1 MLKWL
6 GKTTL
11 NTQDV
16 YWVSIDD
23 MPLYNWIKCNNGFYE
38 FIRKNQSLKHNNKD
52 VEQWGKIYDQY
63 LEKFGLNDR
72 YEKYLE
78 TKRKKALLQADY
90 VINKNNFNKTKIAI
104 QDAKL
109 KNFEIYFGNG
119 QDIEIILVWLGK
131 YIGYKIDKKATS
143 VKEYFILL
151 EEYGKANKK
160 VRDSR
165 KGSL

>member
-1 MLKWL
+1 MLL
-6 GKTTL
+6 IRTT
-11 NTQDV
+11 
-16 YWVSIDD
+16 
-23 MPLYNWIKCNNGFYE
+23 
-38 FIRKNQSLKHNNKD
+38 
-52 VEQWGKIYDQY
+52 
-63 LEKFGLNDR
+63 
-72 YEKYLE
+72 
-78 TKRKKALLQADY
+78 
-90 VINKNNFNKTKIAI
+90 FNKTKIAI

-165 KGSL
+165 KGSV

>member
-16 YWVSIDD
+16 YWVSIED

-38 FIRKNQSLKHNNKD
+38 YIRKSQSLKHNKKD

-90 VINKNNFNKTKIAI
+90 VINKTTFNKTKIAI

-131 YIGYKIDKKATS
+131 YIGYKIDKKTTS
-143 VKEYFILL
+143 VQEYFILL

-165 KGSL
+165 KGSV